1 MKKLSMVL
9 SNISCTAGSTDS
21 SHVASRSS
29 LIRSGGKMIT
39 LTQQLQQKTA
49 QDNDKDLEAYL
60 KHTLKLPMNTQKK
73 VVFDDR
79 YGCDFQP
86 NVEFGNMTHE
96 QVQAAEEVI
105 NTYMQPMDKTEI
117 LKLIARLQMICP
129 EREKNNIDIKA
140 RTAIWIE
147 ELIKYPADI
156 TNQALRQKYRWFP
169 SLAEVLDYCDNE
181 VAFRKLLSMGIRARK
196 NY

>member
-1 MKKLSMVL
+1 
-9 SNISCTAGSTDS
+9 
-21 SHVASRSS
+21 
-29 LIRSGGKMIT
+29 
-39 LTQQLQQKTA
+39 
-49 QDNDKDLEAYL
+49 
-60 KHTLKLPMNTQKK
+60 MNTQKK
-73 VVFDDR
+73 VVFYDR

-86 NVEFGNMTHE
+86 NVEFGNMTQE
-96 QVQAAEEVI
+96 QIQQAEKII
-105 NTYMQPMDKTEI
+105 NTYMKPMDKTEI
-117 LKLIARLQMICP
+117 LKLIARLQIICP

-181 VAFRKLLSMGIRARK
+181 VAFRKLLSMGIRAIK